1 MTEHVDSRSGNRD
14 RIHETAHAV
23 AAGHDAYLQEA
34 LDSVSWER
42 RGLLGHVLYIIW
54 QAAVSIGLLRER
66 AATRPDYA
74 RSPASNLAGGS

>member
-23 AAGHDAYLQEA
+23 AAGHDAFLQEA

-42 RGLLGHVLYIIW
+42 RGLLGRLTREE
-54 QAAVSIGLLRER
+54 RER
-66 AATRPDYA
+66 TRDTAA
-74 RSPASNLAGGS
+74 

>member
-1 MTEHVDSRSGNRD
+1 MTEHVDSRSGHRD

-42 RGLLGHVLYIIW
+42 QGLLGRLTRVE
-54 QAAVSIGLLRER
+54 RER
-66 AATRPDYA
+66 SRETAA
-74 RSPASNLAGGS
+74 

>member
-1 MTEHVDSRSGNRD
+1 MTEHVDSRSGHRD

-42 RGLLGHVLYIIW
+42 RGLLGRLTRVER
-54 QAAVSIGLLRER
+54 QRSQETAA
-66 AATRPDYA
+66 
-74 RSPASNLAGGS
+74 

>member
-1 MTEHVDSRSGNRD
+1 MTEHVDSRSGIRD

-42 RGLLGHVLYIIW
+42 RGLLGRLTRVERRRS
-54 QAAVSIGLLRER
+54 QETAA
-66 AATRPDYA
+66 
-74 RSPASNLAGGS
+74 